1 MRERERETSE
11 RKRERNKMSRSTF
24 FVIVKYSV
32 FLNWTLTG
40 FWIIYNSTD
49 YSKNAQIIS
58 ETVSGYYDGQMEKQ
72 SVVYG
77 LIAYTIS
84 MASVAF
90 FGLVG
95 VCYERCVFSF
105 AVGYLVYIIFD
116 VTLSAVLGV
125 PFNAFMIVLTILFI
139 MTCGNLFLLGFLIR
153 ANECEEESS
162 QMFGDPTRP
171 VLVAGGGGGSLSQSG
186 KPYEVVQLV

>member
-1 MRERERETSE
+1 
-11 RKRERNKMSRSTF
+11 MSKTTL

-58 ETVSGYYDGQMEKQ
+58 ETISGYYDGNLHKQ

-84 MASVAF
+84 MASIAF

-116 VTLSAVLGV
+116 VTLNAILGV
-125 PFNAFMIVLTILFI
+125 PFNAFMIVLIILFMI
-139 MTCGNLFLLGFLIR
+139 TCANLFFLGFLIR
-153 ANECEEESS
+153 ANEFEENED
-162 QMFGDPTRP
+162 MFHHINSG
-171 VLVAGGGGGSLSQSG
+171 VSG
-186 KPYEVVQLV
+186 KPYEVVQLA

>member
-1 MRERERETSE
+1 
-11 RKRERNKMSRSTF
+11 MSRTTL

-40 FWIIYNSTD
+40 FWIIYNSAD
-49 YSKNAQIIS
+49 YAKNAQIIS
-58 ETVSGYYDGQMEKQ
+58 ETVSGYYHGQMDKQ

-77 LIAYTIS
+77 LIGYTIS
-84 MASVAF
+84 VASIAF

-95 VCYERCVFSF
+95 VCYERCVFAF

-125 PFNAFMIVLTILFI
+125 PFNAFMIVLVVLF
-139 MTCGNLFLLGFLIR
+139 MLTCANLFLLGFLIR
-153 ANECEEESS
+153 ANECDES
-162 QMFGDPTRP
+162 QEMFDLSRP
-171 VLVAGGGGGSLSQSG
+171 GLSSG
-186 KPYEVVQLV
+186 QASKPYEVVQLT